1 MKIINKVISKGFD
14 HTYYSIRKKKTC
26 SNIKTPDL
34 FDGKEYSIDSFYK
47 EYNKYFD
54 TPDLFYTDFGGYKKY
69 SFIDGE
75 HFNKRY
81 DKKTKDISF
90 KNMLFDSPVKTGY
103 PENDLVPFKYFTNEG
118 KKSKTLLLFA
128 PGWGRSNQMIEEYFC
143 NILRESGIDSLLLT
157 VPYQQARTPAE
168 SYTGE
173 YFISA
178 NVFWTISNFRHF
190 VAEIRLLVQYMRNR
204 YDKIGLIGMSS
215 GGFIT
220 GLAAMVEDVDYLISF
235 ITGCEVGRITW
246 EGLITKEVR
255 KDLIKKGLY
264 ENDLSK
270 AWSIS
275 DQSYFSGKSSA
286 KYYKHY
292 VALYDD
298 VIPTKYQ
305 MKLWEH
311 YGKQDIMKLHNAHY
325 SSIFSI
331 KTVASDVVEFIKKCS

>member
-1 MKIINKVISKGFD
+1 MLNKVLSTAFD
-14 HTYYSIRKKKTC
+14 HAYYSIRKKKTC
-26 SNIKTPDL
+26 SNIKEDDL
-34 FDGKEYSIDSFYK
+34 FDGKKYSIDSFYNHYR
-47 EYNKYFD
+47 ESFEN
-54 TPDLFYTDFGGYKKY
+54 PELFYTDFGGYKKY
-69 SFIDGE
+69 SFVDGE

-81 DKKTKDISF
+81 DTKA
-90 KNMLFDSPVKTGY
+90 KNIAYKSMLFNSPVQTGY
-103 PENDLVPFKYFTNEG
+103 PETDLVPFKLFTKDD
-118 KKSKTLLLFA
+118 KKSKTLMIFA
-128 PGWGRSNQMIEEYFC
+128 PGWGRGNQVIEEYYC
-143 NILRESGIDSLLLT
+143 HILRESGIDSLLLT
-157 VPYQQARTPAE
+157 VPFQQARTPSN

-190 VAEIRLLVQYMRNR
+190 VAEIRLLVQYMRNQ

-255 KDLIKKGLY
+255 KDLIKQGFS

-275 DQSYFSGKSSA
+275 DQCYFSGKSTA

-305 MKLWEH
+305 MKLWEY
-311 YGKQDIMKLHNAHY
+311 YGKQDIMKLESAHY
-325 SSIFSI
+325 SSVFSI
-331 KTVASDVVEFIKKCS
+331 KAVASDVVMFINKCS